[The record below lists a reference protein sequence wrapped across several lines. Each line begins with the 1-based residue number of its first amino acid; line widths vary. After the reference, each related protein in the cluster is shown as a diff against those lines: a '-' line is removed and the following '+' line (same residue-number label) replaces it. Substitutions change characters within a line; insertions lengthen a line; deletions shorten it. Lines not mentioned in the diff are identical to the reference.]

1 MTKHV
6 HCGSFFAGNEDKEHK
21 NWTLVV
27 GDDGAIVY
35 AGPTAAAPL
44 PGPNATVVDYSGLF
58 VMPGLLDVHTHLAYG
73 NAKTEEDID
82 LYQPLEF
89 RAIRGLFFAQKV
101 VAAGYTS
108 ICAPGDAGQI
118 SLSVRNAIRAGLF
131 EGPRVTAA
139 GRYLT
144 TPQGL
149 TDWYPTWIGAPE
161 TSIGRLVS
169 GRDEAIEEI
178 RRQAKNGVDCIKIAL
193 DGFHRRPN
201 GELVAAFTQEET
213 SVMVQEAHRLGKKVV
228 VHARGREAVLYAA
241 RACVDLIFHAYYL
254 DDECIEEMLKS
265 GSAIGPTLTFLRN
278 IVDFTQPH
286 EPAATKGRI
295 DDTQEEFEIACEN
308 LRKAH
313 KAGVPMLTGTDSG
326 FAVTPYGEWH
336 ARELEIFV
344 EHLGFTPAE
353 ALRASDRGHR
363 PFHGGRPQD
372 RRARE
377 GPRRRLHR
385 RRRLAAAERGDSAG
399 QEPNSRGAYRR
410 QADADPEPRLR
421 SAPSYRLCLDELER
435 HLHAGAGRGAP
446 RSETGGGVIGRLGF
460 ASTGSTPLLTSGES
474 RCHALFANSPSQI
487 GARCRAVCLVA
498 ALPMHMRRARKK
510 FRFAWTG

>member
-1 MTKHV
+1 MIKHV
-6 HCGSFFAGNEDKEHK
+6 HCGSFFAGNEDTEHK
-21 NWTLVV
+21 NWTLVI
-27 GDDGAIVY
+27 GDDGVIAY
-35 AGPTAAAPL
+35 AGPTTAAPL

-241 RACVDLIFHAYYL
+241 RASVDLIFHAYYL

-295 DDTQEEFEIACEN
+295 DDTQEEFEIACVN

-353 ALRASDRGHR
+353 ALRATTEVTARFMADGDKIGVLEKGRAADFIAVNGSPLQNVAILQDKSRIRAVHIDGKPMQIPDRGYDPR
-363 PFHGGRPQD
+363 QVTDFAWTNWNDVYTQERV
-372 RRARE
+372 AALRE
-377 GPRRRLHR
+377 A
-385 RRRLAAAERGDSAG
+385 RLAAE
-399 QEPNSRGAYRR
+399 
-410 QADADPEPRLR
+410 
-421 SAPSYRLCLDELER
+421 
-435 HLHAGAGRGAP
+435 
-446 RSETGGGVIGRLGF
+446 
-460 ASTGSTPLLTSGES
+460 
-474 RCHALFANSPSQI
+474 
-487 GARCRAVCLVA
+487 
-498 ALPMHMRRARKK
+498 
-510 FRFAWTG
+510 

>member
-6 HCGSFFAGNEDKEHK
+6 HCGSFFAGNEDTEHK
-21 NWTLVV
+21 NWTLVI
-27 GDDGAIVY
+27 GDDGVIAC
-35 AGPTAAAPL
+35 AGPTTAAPL

-241 RACVDLIFHAYYL
+241 RASVDLIFHAYYL

-278 IVDFTQPH
+278 IVEFTQPH

-295 DDTQEEFEIACEN
+295 DDTQEEFEIACVN

-353 ALRASDRGHR
+353 ALRATTEVTARFMAEGDKIGVLEKGRAADFIAVNGSPLQNVAILQDKSRIRAVHIDGKPMQIPDRGY
-363 PFHGGRPQD
+363 D
-372 RRARE
+372 
-377 GPRRRLHR
+377 PRQVTDF
-385 RRRLAAAERGDSAG
+385 AWTNWNDVYTQER
-399 QEPNSRGAYRR
+399 
-410 QADADPEPRLR
+410 
-421 SAPSYRLCLDELER
+421 
-435 HLHAGAGRGAP
+435 
-446 RSETGGGVIGRLGF
+446 
-460 ASTGSTPLLTSGES
+460 
-474 RCHALFANSPSQI
+474 
-487 GARCRAVCLVA
+487 VA
-498 ALPMHMRRARKK
+498 ALREVKLA
-510 FRFAWTG
+510 AE